1 MRLLPEASTAPTTP
15 TTTRAARQ
23 EEARAQALRRVCAG
37 FTTTISPHSA
47 ARLADLMTG
56 SRYEKAA

>member
-15 TTTRAARQ
+15 TTRAEQ
-23 EEARAQALRRVCAG
+23 HEEARAQALRRVCAG
-37 FTTTISPHSA
+37 FTTAISPHSA

-56 SRYEKAA
+56 SRFEKAA

>member
-15 TTTRAARQ
+15 TTRAARQ
-23 EEARAQALRRVCAG
+23 EEARAQALQRVCAG